1 MRLLAVV
8 CLVLA
13 LALVLVSAADARE
26 AGTLMWGVKG
36 GSGGA
41 NMYGDDTGGFGTRV
55 GGLVGA
61 YVEYPLTQLVSLQ
74 GELLY
79 SLKGWKTDTFCKGCE
94 VSQTVGYLQ
103 IPILLRINSPVAG
116 APGPYLI
123 MGPTLNMKVNDTFDV
138 TPASA
143 QDEFE
148 ALEYKGFDVGLVLGG
163 GVEFPA
169 GTYTI
174 FTEIRADGSATPAY
188 EDVESEEIDAQNWAV
203 SLVIGVSF

>member
-13 LALVLVSAADARE
+13 LALVSTVSARE
-26 AGTLMWGVKG
+26 VGTPMWGIKG
-36 GSGGA
+36 GLGGA
-41 NMYGDDTGGFGTRV
+41 NMYGDDTGGFGTRI

-79 SLKGWKTDTFCKGCE
+79 ALKGWKTDTFCKGCE

-103 IPILLRINSPVAG
+103 IPVLLRINGPAG
-116 APGPYLI
+116 PPGPYLI
-123 MGPTLNMKVNDTFDV
+123 MGPALNMKVNDSFDV
-138 TPASA
+138 SPASA
-143 QDEFE
+143 KDEFD

-169 GTYTI
+169 GKYTV
-174 FTEIRADGSATPAY
+174 FAEIRADGSATPAY
-188 EDVESEEIDAQNWAV
+188 EDVDGEEIDAQNWAV
-203 SLVIGVSF
+203 SLALGITF